1 MRQWVTYISF
11 FFFLCLQAQDTTY
24 LLSAVKIK
32 NVSNL
37 RQNTI
42 INQCNPNK
50 SMGEILSQQLGAFIR
65 NYGVGGL
72 QNVSFKGMS
81 GNHVPI
87 ILSGYNMQSAM
98 NGTLDI
104 SLIHPLHFDI
114 ANMENNSNQNG
125 GPITLGQGLELS
137 SVNKESLEI
146 TQGVDT
152 RLNSNTGI
160 RFGFIKNKWSYNGSL
175 VNVLYQNRE
184 NLKRYEVPFDTFFAP
199 VQGLSHLHKL
209 QITDAFYGLLQLQ
222 YFGQNQTRNL
232 PATLYGTNLAQQS
245 DRNNLVSLMWQ
256 KSWNV
261 NHQTTIRQNY
271 RFEQIGY
278 RPTENQFFDTSS
290 AKVWS
295 TQISHLFL
303 PIKNLQIRGGLHY
316 ENIHF
321 EQSRQKVDLHINRTM
336 GFINGVFN
344 YKKWQFFADNAFQV
358 QNSIHQWILRYG
370 ASVDLNK
377 IHFQFLWNKTARMP
391 TMNEWYWNQPGEA
404 LGNPDLKPEQ
414 GNRWNLNF
422 SQKKSKLEWE
432 VDLYS
437 GMYQNLVVW
446 LATPLLQPINIK
458 QSQITGADAWLKL
471 YHRMNDIVFSHTLR
485 ANFTQA
491 IEPNHK
497 WLNPLKESKSNSK
510 PIIFTPNMTSGYI
523 FTIAHKKIA
532 AYSAVSY
539 TGKRYVQRNF
549 DQFLPAFTLLDIG
562 FSAQFIKWT
571 LGVEVSN
578 ILDEAYHA
586 LPFVITPGR
595 AISLNATYPIKYKK
609 ND

>member
-1 MRQWVTYISF
+1 
-11 FFFLCLQAQDTTY
+11 
-24 LLSAVKIK
+24 
-32 NVSNL
+32 
-37 RQNTI
+37 
-42 INQCNPNK
+42 
-50 SMGEILSQQLGAFIR
+50 MGEILSQQLGAFIR

-72 QNVSFKGMS
+72 QNVSLKGMS
-81 GNHVPI
+81 GNQVPI

-209 QITDAFYGLLQLQ
+209 QITDAVYGLLQLQ

-321 EQSRQKVDLHINRTM
+321 EQSRQKVDLYINRTM

-370 ASVDLNK
+370 ASVDFNK
-377 IHFQFLWNKTARMP
+377 IHFQFFWNKTARMP

-471 YHRMNDIVFSHTLR
+471 HHRMNDIVFSHTLR

-510 PIIFTPNMTSGYI
+510 PIIFTPNITSGYI

-578 ILDEAYHA
+578 ILDKAYHA

-609 ND
+609 NE